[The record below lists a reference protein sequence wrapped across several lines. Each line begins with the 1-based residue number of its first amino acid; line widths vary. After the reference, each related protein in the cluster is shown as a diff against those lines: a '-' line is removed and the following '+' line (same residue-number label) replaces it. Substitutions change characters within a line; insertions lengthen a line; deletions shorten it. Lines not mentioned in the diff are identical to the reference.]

1 MFASTRA
8 GGRDFAAFAGML
20 SAMVAESSVVSM
32 RTRLY
37 LITPVIAD
45 ADAFLPALTAA
56 LEAAEIAAV
65 RLRLTDADERT
76 LINRIRHIAPLVQEA
91 GAALLVDGRPDLV
104 ARSGA
109 DGAHVSGVG
118 QLQTVR
124 GSLPADRIVGVG
136 GLRTRHDAMT
146 AGEGGA
152 DYVMFGEPDLET
164 IGPPPEAVV
173 ERTAWWAEIFEPACV
188 AYAADFQTAAA
199 LAGVGAD
206 FVALGDA
213 IWNDPRGPAAAV
225 RDAAASLTRDKV
237 P

>member
-1 MFASTRA
+1 
-8 GGRDFAAFAGML
+8 
-20 SAMVAESSVVSM
+20 MVAKSGVASM

-45 ADAFLPALTAA
+45 ADAFIPALTAA
-56 LEAAEIAAV
+56 LEAAEVAAV
-65 RLRLTDADERT
+65 RLRLADADERT

-91 GAALLVDGRPDLV
+91 SAALLVDGRPDLV

-109 DGAHVSGVG
+109 DGAHVTGVG

-124 GSLPADRIVGVG
+124 GTLPAERIVGVG
-136 GLRTRHDAMT
+136 GVRTRHDAMT
-146 AGEGGA
+146 AGESGA
-152 DYVMFGEPDLET
+152 DYVMFGEPDLDGT
-164 IGPPPEAVV
+164 GPPPESVI
-173 ERTAWWAEIFEPACV
+173 ERTAWWAEIFEPPCV
-188 AYAADFQTAAA
+188 AYAADIRTAAA
-199 LAGVGAD
+199 LAEAGAD

-213 IWNDPRGPAAAV
+213 IWNDPRGAAAAM